1 MLEKIFLGFL
11 CVIST
16 FLFFVAS
23 KFEVLEMDNY
33 SLGTAFF
40 PKLICVILFIIAFI
54 LLILSMKNKNVAE
67 NKNIKYPV
75 ITILYF
81 GIYILFIERI
91 GYLVSTIIFMIS
103 VIFLLKSKSFFIN
116 VAFSIIFSGM
126 IYLMFSKGFHISLA
140 EGIFI

>member
-116 VAFSIIFSGM
+116 VAFSIIFSGI